1 MKKNKFLTFFF
12 SKYFPQYLSKNF
24 FAVYSKGHNEVK
36 KILSQSN
43 AIPKIFVLNH
53 SNWWDGVLIPYLD
66 LSFFQTNGYC
76 LMEKK
81 QLDKNKFFG
90 KIGAIEIVREN
101 SFQSIKSLKTCI
113 EILKSQNTNLY
124 IFPQGK
130 IEENGTGENNF
141 KFEKGIEYIIKN
153 FEKIILINCLVNYKF
168 VREQKPELFLNFFET
183 IELNGIKLDKNF
195 IQEVESK
202 FRSRQKLFD
211 EEYKTN
217 SLKDYELILKGK
229 KSKDKR

>member
-1 MKKNKFLTFFF
+1 
-12 SKYFPQYLSKNF
+12 
-24 FAVYSKGHNEVK
+24 
-36 KILSQSN
+36 
-43 AIPKIFVLNH
+43 
-53 SNWWDGVLIPYLD
+53 
-66 LSFFQTNGYC
+66 
-76 LMEKK
+76 MEKK
-81 QLDKNKFFG
+81 QIDKNKFFG

-113 EILKSQNTNLY
+113 ELLKSQNTSLY

-183 IELNGIKLDKNF
+183 VELNGIKLDKNF
-195 IQEVESK
+195 INEEESK
-202 FRSRQKLFD
+202 FRNRQKLFD

-217 SLKDYELILKGK
+217 SLNNYELILKGK